1 MPTLNK
7 LASSLF
13 IIALLQGCGGS
24 DTETTSPIATPPSQ
38 TTQAAAAAPL
48 IGEYINR
55 TTFANPYAHIPAQC
69 YIETSLGTQ
78 NACLFCHSNGV
89 FKLGLGNNNPQ
100 AGYEPV
106 VGNLQL
112 EYAFVALNY
121 PQVINGS
128 VMPWENTLQPEK
140 LRAVLNAQG
149 ITPANWDMQSY
160 IREDNWTAAYQQRP
174 GSPLD
179 WDAGV
184 DSDWRMFPGLDPA
197 DLPADNDGF
206 VRSNQARN
214 GHFHDGLGYQTGWR
228 AVNFMPYGIFTPHS
242 GSVSGIYL
250 RLPKIFM
257 QNAQGQFDLGVY
269 QANLDLLARAIADR
283 LRDADKTYQGAAS
296 KIAVRRGLYPL
307 GSEIAH
313 PLHYV
318 DVAADGTNH
327 AISPFPGT
335 RSRRVKEIRYMYKYQ
350 SFEPDSVTPGNK
362 SEDAPA
368 YAHRRQGW
376 IDNGAGW
383 YLSGY
388 IEAADGTLRP
398 QTPSELTQCVGC
410 HSGNVYQ
417 AGAIHAPF
425 NSGTGNTVDSTWSF
439 PRQWR
444 DGGWAEMDYFAYRAN
459 PQAGV
464 DDTPGNATRSGDP
477 INRGHGRG
485 EFAFFLDHVVGA
497 SLYGDMPDAM
507 EAFFAA
513 NIQISNGYSADWPP
527 LYISSADGLPSNQ
540 QLRQGLPREL
550 GSQLLRQALLREMT
564 ARGAYLDAQGR
575 IHAALLYPPQ
585 SASLD
590 GAAGYRQVVV
600 TQRYDFGKDV
610 FPDTLFT
617 FRYYR
622 RPQEAFTHQDGR
634 PYQFGEVITDRPID
648 TEPSSFTY
656 GFGIAETLIDENLPF
671 AQGGTYYADYVPL
684 LE

>member
-1 MPTLNK
+1 MPELKKMTSGVL
-7 LASSLF
+7 
-13 IIALLQGCGGS
+13 IILLLHGCGGS
-24 DTETTSPIATPPSQ
+24 DNETTSPSSTTTSQ
-38 TTQAAAAAPL
+38 TAPQPAPL

-69 YIETSLGTQ
+69 YIETSGGTQ

-89 FKLGLGNNNPQ
+89 FKRGLGNNNPQ

-121 PQVINGS
+121 PHVINGS
-128 VMPWENTLQPEK
+128 IMPWENTLQPEK
-140 LRAVLNAQG
+140 LRAVLTTQG
-149 ITPANWDMQSY
+149 IDSTSWNMQAY
-160 IREDNWTAAYQQRP
+160 IREDNWTTAYQQRP

-184 DSDWRMFPGLDPA
+184 NNDWRMFPGLDPA

-206 VRSNQARN
+206 VRSSKEQN

-228 AVNFMPYGIFTPHS
+228 AVNFMPYGIFTPHA

-257 QNAQGQFDLGVY
+257 QNAEGQFDLSTY
-269 QANLDLLARAIADR
+269 QINLDLLARAIQDR
-283 LRDADKTYQGAAS
+283 LSASDSHYQGAAAD
-296 KIAVRRGLYPL
+296 IVIRRGLYPI
-307 GSEIAH
+307 GTEIAH

-318 DVAADGTNH
+318 DVAADGTDH
-327 AISPFPGT
+327 TISLFPGT

-350 SFEPDSVTPGNK
+350 NFEPDSVMPGNK
-362 SEDAPA
+362 SEDAPI
-368 YAHRRQGW
+368 YTNRQQGW

-383 YLSGY
+383 YLAGY
-388 IEAADGTLRP
+388 IEAVDGTLRP

-417 AGAIHAPF
+417 AGAIHAPM

-444 DGGWAEMDYFAYRAN
+444 NGGWAEMDYLGYRAN
-459 PQAGV
+459 KLAKG
-464 DDTPGNATRSGDP
+464 DEIPGNATKIGDP
-477 INRGHGRG
+477 INRGHQQG
-485 EFAFFLDHVVGA
+485 EFKFFLDHVVGA
-497 SLYGDMPDAM
+497 SLYGDMPDMM
-507 EAFFAA
+507 ENFLATR
-513 NIQISNGYSADWPP
+513 IHTDNGYSANWSVLDT
-527 LYISSADGLPSNQ
+527 SSADSLLASQ
-540 QLRQGLPREL
+540 KQRLRLMREFT
-550 GSQLLRQALLREMT
+550 Q
-564 ARGAYLDAQGR
+564 RGGYLDAQGH
-575 IHAALLYPPQ
+575 IQAALLYPSQ
-585 SASLD
+585 SDSL
-590 GAAGYRQVVV
+590 AAAARYRQVVV

-610 FPDTLFT
+610 FPNTLFT

-622 RPQEAFTHQDGR
+622 RPQDAFSHQDGR
-634 PYQFGEVITDRPID
+634 DYEFGEVMTDRPID
-648 TEPSSFTY
+648 TEAASFTY
-656 GFGIAETLIDENLPF
+656 GFGDSLTLIDEHLPF